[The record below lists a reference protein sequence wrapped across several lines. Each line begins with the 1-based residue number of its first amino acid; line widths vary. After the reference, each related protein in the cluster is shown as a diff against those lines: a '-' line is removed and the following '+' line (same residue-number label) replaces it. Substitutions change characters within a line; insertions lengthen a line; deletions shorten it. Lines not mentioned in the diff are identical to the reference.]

1 MDEQVQRDPSPPE
14 DAGEAGELMKRI
26 GDGLK
31 TIAEDEVKLAKIE
44 LLDEL
49 KKPLAS
55 AGAIVLGGVIAI
67 VGLGLLAATAVVALE
82 PIVPAL
88 WLRLVLTSAAYFAC
102 GYAIMRAYA
111 KKFMRDAVP
120 ELPRATR
127 EAKRT
132 VEAVKAEL
140 TNGH

>member
-1 MDEQVQRDPSPPE
+1 MDERVQHESSPT
-14 DAGEAGELMKRI
+14 GEVGELMKRI

-31 TIAEDEVKLAKIE
+31 TIATDEVKLAKIE

-67 VGLGLLAATAVVALE
+67 IGVGLLCTTAVVALE

-88 WLRLVLTSAAYFAC
+88 WLRMVIMSLVYFAA
-102 GYAIMRAYA
+102 GAAVMRIYA
-111 KKFMRDAVP
+111 KKFMNDATP
-120 ELPRATR
+120 ELPRTTR

-132 VEAVKAEL
+132 VEAVKAEI
-140 TNGH
+140 TDGH

>member
-1 MDEQVQRDPSPPE
+1 MDEQAQRQPPPP
-14 DAGEAGELMKRI
+14 GEVGELMKRI

-67 VGLGLLAATAVVALE
+67 VGIALLGTTVVVALE

-88 WLRLVLTSAAYFAC
+88 WLRMAVMSVVYFLA
-102 GYAIMRAYA
+102 GYGLMRAYA
-111 KKFMRDAVP
+111 KKFLANATP
-120 ELPRATR
+120 ELPRASR

-140 TNGH
+140 SDGQ

>member
-1 MDEQVQRDPSPPE
+1 
-14 DAGEAGELMKRI
+14 MKRI

-67 VGLGLLAATAVVALE
+67 VGIGLLCTTAVVALE
-82 PIVPAL
+82 PVVPAL
-88 WLRLVLTSAAYFAC
+88 WLRMALMSVVYFVAGAAL
-102 GYAIMRAYA
+102 MRAYS
-111 KKFMRDAVP
+111 KKFMDHATP

-132 VEAVKAEL
+132 VDAVKAEI
-140 TNGH
+140 TDGH